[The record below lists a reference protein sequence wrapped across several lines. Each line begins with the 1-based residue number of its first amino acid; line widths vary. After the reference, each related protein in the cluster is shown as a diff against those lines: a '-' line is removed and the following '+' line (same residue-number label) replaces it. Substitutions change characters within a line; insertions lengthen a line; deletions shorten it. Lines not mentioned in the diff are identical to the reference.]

1 MKNKI
6 LKKLISTTAVL
17 SMSLSTAAAYPA
29 VCSAAM
35 PDDGSIVT
43 PMSSVIIATENSLT
57 LQSGGK
63 LKIHGTTDTTP
74 GYTAEVIVELQ
85 QKGSKWTTIEDWT
98 ATGGDSAGVDV
109 NYYVE
114 SGYSYRLKLTHV
126 AYDSDGKI
134 VQALTKYSSNTV
146 EY

>member
-6 LKKLISTTAVL
+6 SKKLISTAAVL
-17 SMSLSTAAAYPA
+17 SMSLSAGAAYPV

-35 PDDGSIVT
+35 PDTEGIVS
-43 PMSSVIIATENSLT
+43 PMASVITLTKNTLSLG
-57 LQSGGK
+57 SGGK
-63 LKIHGTTDTTP
+63 LTIRGTTDTKP

-134 VQALTKYSSNTV
+134 VQALTKYSNNTV